1 MRKRG
6 TGCGRQSRLTGRSG
20 HRWRSG
26 QGPGGHPCSP
36 SPAIVS
42 LSGRPWVCPQ
52 GRPAMPSVPSPHA
65 SGDWQALASGPRFL
79 GKRVRSHRLLGAAG
93 PRVWSAGHPA
103 SPPRRDARRARRPG
117 KGHRIP
123 GVGFTSAV
131 PRALRPALAD
141 VRHPAWVPLGD
152 CQDPGPS
159 AASPG
164 AVGTRGRLARP
175 SGSHGSGGPR

>member
-1 MRKRG
+1 M
-6 TGCGRQSRLTGRSG
+6 L
-20 HRWRSG
+20 
-26 QGPGGHPCSP
+26 
-36 SPAIVS
+36 
-42 LSGRPWVCPQ
+42 
-52 GRPAMPSVPSPHA
+52 SVPSPHA

-93 PRVWSAGHPA
+93 AARVECGAPRL
-103 SPPRRDARRARRPG
+103 PPRRDAQRARRPG

-152 CQDPGPS
+152 CQDPGLS